1 MFPLAT
7 SGNPGASDSGPSL
20 QDMEMQGDY
29 YISLKEAV
37 RVRQII
43 DHGDTAFG
51 TLPATNPALP
61 QSVVPPVMRVMAPP
75 ITKTNTKTVSSSISP
90 ESPATTS
97 SFAKQR
103 LSPAKKNGKDQDEQ
117 SKSQEVS
124 RVKSFPITMSN
135 FGDRSKQLISSRCVE
150 EVCGTNQLDLQLF
163 LETCTTHTRR
173 TPTSEPSE
181 DPSVDDEI
189 NDELLQS
196 IPVAYSDKFRKVGF
210 TKWKSAW
217 YPVLILPPHDLPVR
231 QRLSWQTMFRKHL
244 KGSGPMMHSV
254 IFYGYPDANTENGL
268 TYGLVKVVHTYE
280 EAVLTQI
287 HELPN
292 TIQCK
297 IKKGRPL
304 DTKEQRM
311 IDGFAILKASLKSDE
326 QDRLQLALTMTK
338 TKASEKKKKVVASPK
353 AVAASQT
360 APQMV
365 EKEKSSDDKVDALQG
380 DEKTSG
386 TKRQPSA
393 AKDLEQSSRMTSSRT
408 KRPRI
413 FGPAASVSAPQMVE
427 KEKSSD
433 DKVDALQGD
442 EKTSGTKRQPSAAN
456 DLEQSR
462 RMTSSTTK
470 RPRVFGPAAS
480 VSARRSIV
488 GAHHEKRNKCKIS
501 YCSNRSV
508 NGGLC
513 KIHDLSTKGKNDTQ
527 RKRGTANNKKQTE
540 ANGYANK
547 RCVNMSLT
555 NKAINERTCEQTE
568 SKDISSNSSAELALM
583 ASKSSPAKIPAAA
596 LPPNL
601 TPTISVMPAI
611 RQVTVESPSSISKQN
626 RIISQDINPHQHST
640 DLPRDS
646 FYMREICIHLGCK
659 QFAVQNS
666 VCFNHGAVRKK
677 CINPECNYWAVIAVS
692 SEGWCYKHG
701 RLDKPGF
708 FR

>member
-135 FGDRSKQLISSRCVE
+135 FGDRSKQLINSEKIGSSRCVE

-413 FGPAASVSAPQMVE
+413 FGPAASVSA
-427 KEKSSD
+427 
-433 DKVDALQGD
+433 
-442 EKTSGTKRQPSAAN
+442 
-456 DLEQSR
+456 
-462 RMTSSTTK
+462 
-470 RPRVFGPAAS
+470 
-480 VSARRSIV
+480 RRSIV